1 MPAFNIEI
9 LAIGN
14 ELCYG
19 KVADTNSFWLADQLT
34 RAGGLVTRIT
44 CTRDSEEQICRILE
58 EIIERKVDFLV
69 ITGGLGPTNDD
80 RTLDSISKLTKLDTI
95 VDENALEKI
104 SKRKNIPKSKLTK
117 NYLKMARKLSG
128 ADTINNPIGICPT
141 IVLKLKKTM
150 IIAMPGPPNEVQAI
164 FNNHISKIIEN
175 SSGRKSQSTRVIVKM
190 VESEVAPIIEDIEK
204 TIDNVYLKPLVSEYD
219 PEKGIP
225 IEIISFEKNDN
236 NCLKLINKTK
246 KLLRKAV
253 EQKGRKFITSINK
266 EKSCH

>member
-1 MPAFNIEI
+1 VAAVNIEI

-44 CTRDSEEQICRILE
+44 CVRDSEEQICKVLK
-58 EIIERKVDFLV
+58 EIIEREVDFLI

-80 RTLDSISKLTKLDTI
+80 KTLDSISKLTKLEAI
-95 VDENALEKI
+95 PDENALEKI
-104 SKRKNIPKSKLTK
+104 SKRKNIPKSKLPK
-117 NYLKMARKLSG
+117 NYVKMARKLSG
-128 ADTINNPIGICPT
+128 AETIDNPVGICPT
-141 IVLKLKKTM
+141 IAVQLKETTL
-150 IIAMPGPPNEVQAI
+150 IAMPGPPNEVQAI
-164 FNNHISKIIEN
+164 FKTHISNIIEN

-204 TIDNVYLKPLVSEYD
+204 KIVNVYLKPLVSEYD

-225 IEIISFEKNDN
+225 IEIISFEKNDMV
-236 NCLKLINKTK
+236 CWKLIEETK
-246 KLLRKAV
+246 ILLREAV
-253 EQKGRKFITSINK
+253 EQKGRKLITLTK
-266 EKSCH
+266 

>member
-1 MPAFNIEI
+1 MAAVNIEI

-44 CTRDSEEQICRILE
+44 CLRDSEEQICKVLK
-58 EIIERKVDFLV
+58 EIIEREVDFLI

-80 RTLDSISKLTKLDTI
+80 KTLDSISKLTKLETI
-95 VDENALEKI
+95 PDENALEKI
-104 SKRKNIPKSKLTK
+104 SKRKNIPKSKLPK
-117 NYLKMARKLSG
+117 NYVKMARKLSG
-128 ADTINNPIGICPT
+128 AETIDNPVGICPT
-141 IVLKLKKTM
+141 ISVQLKETTL
-150 IIAMPGPPNEVQAI
+150 IAMPGPPNEVQSI
-164 FNNHISKIIEN
+164 FKTHISKIIEK

-204 TIDNVYLKPLVSEYD
+204 KIANIYLKPLVSEYD

-225 IEIISFEKNDN
+225 IEIISFEKNDMD
-236 NCLKLINKTK
+236 CWKLIEETKT
-246 KLLRKAV
+246 LLREAV
-253 EQKGRKFITSINK
+253 EQKGRKLITLTK
-266 EKSCH
+266 